1 MSVTTSSNF
10 GEFRNKINQITQ
22 EVSNLI
28 DIIYPVGCI
37 YQSTN
42 STPPNELF
50 GGQWVRIKDKFLLT
64 AGDSYSAGSTGGEAT
79 HILTTAETPAHTH
92 TRGTMNITGD
102 LTINPDA
109 NNAGSDATGTGTGA
123 ITSKSVGG
131 SGSSIANTAWN
142 VWGGFTFDASK
153 SWIGATSS
161 VGGSGA
167 HNNMPPYLV
176 VYCWH
181 RIG

>member
-10 GEFRNKINQITQ
+10 GEFRNKVNQITQ

-28 DIIYPVGCI
+28 DIIYPIGCI

-50 GGQWVRIKDKFLLT
+50 GGQWTRIKDKFLLT
-64 AGDSYSAGSTGGEAT
+64 AGDSYSAGATGGEAT
-79 HILTTAETPAHTH
+79 HVLTTAETPAHTH
-92 TRGTMNITGD
+92 TRGTMNITGGM
-102 LTINPDA
+102 A
-109 NNAGSDATGTGTGA
+109 GTGGSEPKFGSLSGALYGNTVSYASTTGN
-123 ITSKSVGG
+123 S
-131 SGSSIANTAWN
+131 SGYTRYD
-142 VWGGFTFDASK
+142 GFNFDASR
-153 SWIGATSS
+153 SWTGSTSS
-161 VGGSGA
+161 VGDNVA

-176 VYCWH
+176 VYCWY